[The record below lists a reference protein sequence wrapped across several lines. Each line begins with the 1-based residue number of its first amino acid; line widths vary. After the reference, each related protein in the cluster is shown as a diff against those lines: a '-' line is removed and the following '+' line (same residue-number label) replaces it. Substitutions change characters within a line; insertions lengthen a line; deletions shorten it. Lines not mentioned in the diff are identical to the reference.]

1 MVSLLHDARNEDIS
15 WNVEELT
22 SASNNLKHKYDLT
35 DLTVINTVL

>member
-22 SASNNLKHKYDLT
+22 SVSNNLKHKYDLA